1 MRVLVTGGAGYIGS
15 ITAEALL
22 AAGHGVWVMD
32 NLSRG
37 HRSAVPPGAPLIH
50 ADVRDREAVANVL
63 RGERV
68 DCVMHFCA
76 ASLVGESM
84 EKPGVYFD
92 NNVGGMIQ
100 LLQAMVDAGTP
111 GIIFSSSAATYGEPE
126 RIPIPEE
133 HPVRPTNPYGE
144 SKVISETLLGW
155 FNRVHGVRYAALR
168 YFNAAGATERLGED
182 HSPETHLIPLA
193 LAAAAGTGE
202 ALPVFG
208 RDYPTPDG
216 TCIRDYI
223 HVLDLADAHIRAL
236 ERLDALEEHVFN
248 LGNGE
253 GYSVLE
259 VVRTVERVTGQ
270 PVPVREAP
278 RRPGDPA
285 RLVAS
290 ADRARRLLGWSPA
303 RPWLEAIVADAWS
316 WMRRH
321 PHGYGD

>member
-1 MRVLVTGGAGYIGS
+1 
-15 ITAEALL
+15 
-22 AAGHGVWVMD
+22 
-32 NLSRG
+32 
-37 HRSAVPPGAPLIH
+37 
-50 ADVRDREAVANVL
+50 
-63 RGERV
+63 
-68 DCVMHFCA
+68 MHFCA

-92 NNVGGMIQ
+92 NNVVGMIH

-144 SKVISETLLGW
+144 SKVISETLLSW

-168 YFNAAGATERLGED
+168 YFNAAGAAERLGED
-182 HSPETHLIPLA
+182 HTPETHLIPLA
-193 LAAAAGTGE
+193 LAAAAGTGD
-202 ALPVFG
+202 ALPIFG

-216 TCIRDYI
+216 TCVRDYI

-236 ERLDALEEHVFN
+236 ERLGTLDEHAFN

-259 VVRTVERVTGQ
+259 VVKAFEAVSHLAIPYELRERRQGDVAMSIADVSEAERRLGWRATRSLTDMCRDSWTWLRSNPLGYGQ
-270 PVPVREAP
+270 LGTRAWSDLSESAQ
-278 RRPGDPA
+278 A
-285 RLVAS
+285 VAS
-290 ADRARRLLGWSPA
+290 WGT
-303 RPWLEAIVADAWS
+303 
-316 WMRRH
+316 
-321 PHGYGD
+321 